1 MFCRFCGKPNDD
13 KNLYCQSCGKQL
25 RAPESPKASCQGCGR
40 ELEKGA
46 QFCRICGQKVLS
58 SGQKAGKIRTLL
70 PLGGL
75 LKGGKTRLVLIA
87 GLLFFIGLLAISGL
101 FNDDPYGSTKV
112 RPPEKAAI
120 VNTGEWGNVPINE
133 ICLMLKEGSNK
144 SEAEAIAKSVSGKV
158 VGEIEYIN
166 TYLIEVPAKSEGEL
180 KQALLKILQNS
191 KVHAASPNMEVQAS
205 VVVRGTPCSPLDD
218 PRYTGA
224 NGANYRMIGMENAWR
239 IIQASGASTKAVN
252 VGVVDNGVL
261 EKRNEFTKKGKI
273 QYTHTDA
280 KLTQPLSYYDAKA
293 QGHYQETS
301 DSHGTA
307 VARIIGANPED
318 GGLMGIASVVGDK
331 MTITSTNWAA
341 PPYNGGWAQVKKDPK
356 DLTQKEFANGTWAF
370 SGLNAVHDTVK
381 AGAKIV
387 NCSFGPAKAG
397 ITNSNV
403 AKIYRAYFEK
413 MAKEHP
419 DVLFVC
425 SAGNA
430 GVVPG
435 QDERYPGGMNLPNV
449 VTVGSIET
457 NGQQSSY
464 SNKAGPNHEVTL
476 CAPGSN
482 ILNGYNTAD
491 GSLSRQSGTSFS
503 TPQVTAAAALMRS
516 LNPALKAE
524 DIKRILVETAV
535 TQTAVDGKNVAI
547 PQAVGGRLL
556 AVDRAIL
563 KVINDQ
569 RVANKMPPLTLEQV
583 LALGKIDLIA
593 EGGGKDW
600 KVTATVDNIPS
611 NGTELLYSMQA
622 PGSLGGAEKER
633 INKAGSVVRTVSI
646 FESTGVLKV
655 KRLDNGLCS
664 KVMLKQF
671 DLAGTWRGQ
680 TYIESYKA
688 SANIAVDTNR
698 RDPLSFVFKE
708 SGPGQYEGTY
718 LFGGLNFPVG
728 VKVDGDNITISFNA
742 QRDGHAAHFTWTGT
756 IEGDMI
762 KATGNGR
769 ETLGN
774 NYAEM
779 VTKIE
784 LRKVQE

>member
-13 KNLYCQSCGKQL
+13 KNSFCQTCGQSL
-25 RAPESPKASCQGCGR
+25 TTQDSPKAYCHGCGKK
-40 ELEKGA
+40 LETGA
-46 QFCRICGQKVLS
+46 IFCRLCGQKVLPS
-58 SGQKAGKIRTLL
+58 SQQAGKVKTHSRWDGFT
-70 PLGGL
+70 
-75 LKGGKTRLVLIA
+75 KGRKIGLVLITVLVFLL
-87 GLLFFIGLLAISGL
+87 GLMGISDL
-101 FNDDPYGSTKV
+101 FNDGSYGSTTV
-112 RPPEKAAI
+112 RPPEKVAI
-120 VNTGEWGNVPINE
+120 FNTGEWGNVPINE
-133 ICLMLKEGSNK
+133 ICLMLKEGSGK
-144 SEAEAIAKSVSGKV
+144 SEADGIAKSVNGKV
-158 VGEIEYIN
+158 VGEIAYIN
-166 TYLIEVPAKSEGEL
+166 TYLIELPAKSEGEL
-180 KQALLKILQNS
+180 KQALLKVLENN
-191 KVHAASPNMEVQAS
+191 KVYAASPNLQVKTS
-205 VVVRGTPCSPLDD
+205 VVVQGTPCSPLDD
-218 PRYTGA
+218 PRYAGA

-239 IIQASGASTKAVN
+239 IIQASGVSTKAVN

-261 EKRNEFTKKGKI
+261 ETRNEFTKKGKI

-280 KLTQPLSYYDAKA
+280 KLTQPLSFYDANAK
-293 QGHYQETS
+293 GYYQETS

-318 GGLMGIASVVGDK
+318 GGLMGIASVMGDK

-356 DLTQKEFANGTWAF
+356 DPTQKEFANGTWAF
-370 SGLNAVHDTVK
+370 SGLNAVHATVK
-381 AGAKIV
+381 SGATIV

-397 ITNSNV
+397 ITNSNIS
-403 AKIYRAYFEK
+403 KIYRAYFEK

-419 DVLFVC
+419 EVLFVC

-435 QDERYPGGMNLPNV
+435 QDERWPGGMNLPNV

-464 SNKAGPNHEVTL
+464 SNKVGPHHEVTL

-482 ILNGYNTAD
+482 VVNGYNTAD

-503 TPQVTAAAALMRS
+503 TPQVAAAAALMRS
-516 LNPALKAE
+516 LNPNLKAE
-524 DIKRILVETAV
+524 DIKKILVETAV
-535 TQTAVDGKNVAI
+535 TQTAVDGKNVTI

-556 AVDRAIL
+556 AIDRAVL

-569 RVANKMPPLTLEQV
+569 RGANKMPLLTLEQA
-583 LALGKIDLIA
+583 LALGKIELIA
-593 EGGGKDW
+593 EGGGRDW
-600 KVTATVDNIPS
+600 KVTATVDSIPG

-633 INKAGSVVRTVSI
+633 INQAGSVVRTVSI

-655 KRLDNGLCS
+655 KRLDNGLCW

-671 DLAGTWRGQ
+671 DLSGTWSGQ
-680 TYIESYKA
+680 TYIETYQA
-688 SANIAVDTNR
+688 SAGIVANTSR
-698 RDPLSFVFKE
+698 RDPISFVFKE
-708 SGPGQYEGTY
+708 AGSGQYEGTY
-718 LFGGLNFPVG
+718 LFGGLNFPVS
-728 VKVDGDNITISFNA
+728 VKVDGDNITIGFNA
-742 QRDGHAAHFTWTGT
+742 QRDDHAAHFTWTGNMDG
-756 IEGDMI
+756 EVI

-769 ETLGN
+769 ETIGK
-774 NYAEM
+774 NYIDM

-784 LRKVQE
+784 LRKTQK